1 MSTIIN
7 EMEYIPETIVDESEI
22 NELKKMLEEETPIQ
36 KENEKYVDYI
46 FDLEEINDYF
56 INGFIKTKE

>member
-56 INGFIKTKE
+56 VNGFIKTKE